1 MGKSLAATL
10 ASVRWHAPAWLVRE
24 NGQALEAD
32 VIVPVPLHKIRR
44 RKRGFNQAE
53 LLSKRLAKRRKLPH
67 QGILSVRNGPVR
79 ISTC

>member
-44 RKRGFNQAE
+44 RKRGFDQAE